1 MGHDARFNNHHWG
14 KGGGKVTFEFDAAG
28 IDLDKIAAS
37 GQCFRWTPAP
47 EVPGGYIVPTAGLCG
62 TVYTIGNRLY
72 IREHT
77 IPDHNN
83 LNPTAIAARGWWGR
97 YLDMGTDYRSR
108 RTDILY
114 WASREPD
121 GYLARAAR
129 AGEGM
134 RILNQEPFEALVS
147 FIVSQNNNIPRIKRI
162 IENLCR
168 HLGKRHFAPTA
179 RGNFPGA
186 EWWDFPEPA
195 ALADESRLRDL
206 GLGYRLPYV
215 VAAARAV
222 ASGALDLE
230 ALKLTAYER
239 ARARL
244 KELPGVGDK
253 VADCV
258 CLYGLNHGEAFLVDV
273 HIRRVLEREFPSG
286 FQTNHFP
293 GFAGYVQQLIFYH
306 EQTNGTPAG
315 E

>member
-1 MGHDARFNNHHWG
+1 
-14 KGGGKVTFEFDAAG
+14 
-28 IDLDKIAAS
+28 
-37 GQCFRWTPAP
+37 
-47 EVPGGYIVPTAGLCG
+47 
-62 TVYTIGNRLY
+62 
-72 IREHT
+72 
-77 IPDHNN
+77 
-83 LNPTAIAARGWWGR
+83 
-97 YLDMGTDYRSR
+97 
-108 RTDILY
+108 
-114 WASREPD
+114 
-121 GYLARAAR
+121 
-129 AGEGM
+129 M
-134 RILNQEPFEALVS
+134 RILNQEPFEALIS

-162 IENLCR
+162 LENLCR
-168 HLGKRHFAPTA
+168 HLGKRHFVPTT

-239 ARARL
+239 ARA
-244 KELPGVGDK
+244 ESQVYIK
-253 VADCV
+253 VKA
-258 CLYGLNHGEAFLVDV
+258 GLNHGEAFPVDV

>member
-1 MGHDARFNNHHWG
+1 MGHDTRFNNHHWG

-47 EVPGGYIVPTAGLCG
+47 GVPGGYIVPTAGLCG
-62 TVYTIGNRLY
+62 TVYTIENRLY

-134 RILNQEPFEALVS
+134 RILNQEPMPPPGETPLCPDSPGEFSRRGVVGLPGTRDPRRREPPPRPR
-147 FIVSQNNNIPRIKRI
+147 PRIPPPLRCGGGSSGGLGRSRPRSPQADSIRTRPSPIERTSRRGEQGGGLRLPLRSKPWRGFPCGCAYPPRI
-162 IENLCR
+162 GAGVPERFPDKPLSRLCR
-168 HLGKRHFAPTA
+168 VCATAHFLLRTNERNA
-179 RGNFPGA
+179 RGRI
-186 EWWDFPEPA
+186 
-195 ALADESRLRDL
+195 SR
-206 GLGYRLPYV
+206 
-215 VAAARAV
+215 
-222 ASGALDLE
+222 
-230 ALKLTAYER
+230 
-239 ARARL
+239 
-244 KELPGVGDK
+244 KEIAIP
-253 VADCV
+253 
-258 CLYGLNHGEAFLVDV
+258 
-273 HIRRVLEREFPSG
+273 
-286 FQTNHFP
+286 
-293 GFAGYVQQLIFYH
+293 
-306 EQTNGTPAG
+306 
-315 E
+315 